1 MKIAVIG
8 TGYVGL
14 VTAAGLAELG
24 HKVIGTDKDLDKI
37 AKVNQG
43 VVPLYE
49 PGLDELLESNLKKGN
64 IVFSPDLFKTIEEA
78 EVIFVCVGTP
88 QHVDGSADMSQ
99 IEEVSRQIAENLNR
113 YKLVVEKSTVPVKT
127 SFWIKR
133 TISLYKKTDR
143 KFDVASNPEFLR
155 EGSAVSDFLNPDR
168 IIVGV
173 ETERARDIL
182 CRIYD
187 KFRDRIVVTNIDT
200 AELIKHASN
209 SFLAMKISYIN
220 LISNIC
226 EKTEANVEQVA
237 EGMGL
242 DPRIGGR
249 FLKAGI
255 GYGGSCFPKDI
266 KALTKIGEELGVDMS
281 LLKEADRI
289 NTDRVRVF
297 VDKIKQALWILKD
310 KKIAV
315 LGLAF
320 KPETDDIREAPSIKV
335 IRDLLQEGALL
346 RLYDPKAVENMK
358 QLYPEEPGRLLYFSS
373 PYEAVEK
380 ANALL
385 VLTEWDEFAALD
397 LKKVKE
403 AMANPIIVDGR
414 NVFSPEAVKK
424 LGFEYY
430 SIGRKE
436 GVISS
441 V

>member
-14 VTAAGLAELG
+14 VTAAGLAEFG
-24 HKVIGTDKDLDKI
+24 HRVVGTDKDLDKI
-37 AKVNQG
+37 SKVSRG
-43 VVPLYE
+43 IVPIYE
-49 PGLDELLESNLKKGN
+49 PALDELIASNLKKGN
-64 IVFSPDLFKTIEEA
+64 IVFSADLDKTIAEA
-78 EVIFVCVGTP
+78 DVIFVCVGTP
-88 QHVDGSADMSQ
+88 QHDDGSADMSQ
-99 IEEVSRQIAENLNR
+99 IEEVSRQIAKNLNR

-133 TISLYKKTDR
+133 TIGLHKKTDQE
-143 KFDVASNPEFLR
+143 FDVASNPEFLR

-173 ETERARDIL
+173 ETDRARDIL
-182 CRIYD
+182 CGIYA
-187 KFRDRIVVTNIDT
+187 KFRDRLLVTNIDT

-209 SFLAMKISYIN
+209 SFLAMKISYVN

-226 EKTEANVEQVA
+226 EKTDANVEQVA

-266 KALTKIGEELGVDMS
+266 KALTRIGEELGVDMS

-289 NTDRVRVF
+289 NAERIRIF
-297 VDKIKQALWILKD
+297 IDKIKQALWILKD
-310 KKIAV
+310 KQIAV

-320 KPETDDIREAPSIKV
+320 KPETDDIREAPSIGV
-335 IRDLLQEGALL
+335 LRGLLQEGARL
-346 RLYDPKAVENMK
+346 RLYDPKAAENMK
-358 QLYPEEPGRLLYFSS
+358 QLFPEEPDRLRYCAS
-373 PYEAVEK
+373 PYDAAEK
-380 ANALL
+380 ANAM
-385 VLTEWDEFAALD
+385 VILTEWDEFAKLD
-397 LKKVKE
+397 LKRIKE
-403 AMANPIIVDGR
+403 SMANPIIVDGR

-430 SIGRKE
+430 SVGRK
-436 GVISS
+436 
-441 V
+441 

>member
-24 HKVIGTDKDLDKI
+24 HQVTGTDKDLDKI

-43 VVPLYE
+43 LVPIYE
-49 PGLDELLESNLKKGN
+49 PGLNKLLESNLKKGN
-64 IVFSPDLFKTIEEA
+64 IVFSPDLFRTIEEA
-78 EVIFVCVGTP
+78 EVVFVCVGTP
-88 QHVDGSADMSQ
+88 QHADGSADMSQ

-143 KFDVASNPEFLR
+143 EFDVASNPEFLR

-182 CRIYD
+182 CRIYE

-220 LISNIC
+220 LISTIC

-297 VDKIKQALWILKD
+297 IDKVKQALWILKD

-358 QLYPEEPGRLLYFSS
+358 QLYPEEPERLVYFSS

-397 LKKVKE
+397 LNKIKG

-414 NVFSPEAVKK
+414 NIFSPEAVKK

-430 SIGRKE
+430 SIGRK
-436 GVISS
+436 
-441 V
+441 